1 MVKAHGDVAGRLQ
14 ASSGNENSR
23 RNLIRVLLL
32 TAALPV
38 LLAFPAWAAQWDI
51 VPALSVSETY
61 TDNVSLAPDALAQSD
76 WITQLTPAISIVAEG
91 PRLRFRAGYAPQLT
105 YYARGQKDDQIY
117 HVGTADLNAELAK
130 QLLFVDANASV
141 NYYNVSLRGPL
152 TDNNVNTTGNRARV
166 GTFLVSPYVLRDF
179 GSNVQAEA
187 RFTYSLVN
195 SSERIDSQDS
205 AGYDIHLRLA
215 TGPAHKLLTWDLAYD
230 RGKIEYDGALQRD
243 LDTEIIL
250 ARARGLITP
259 TVGLLGRVGYEY
271 YKRGNF
277 TPESNGVGWGVG
289 LDWAPSPRTSL
300 TAVVGRRFFGNAYQ
314 FDFRHRTR
322 LLALSAGFDQ
332 EVTNTRQELFIPATT
347 STAGYLDQLYLSTF
361 PDPRARQQAVDAVI
375 SKLGIPASLNAPVNY
390 FSDQLFLQQRLQAS
404 VAVQGVRNIIIVNVF
419 RTDREALVGD
429 VLLPG
434 FVNEQNSTKQTGTGL
449 VWNWLISA
457 RDSWNLV
464 AAYTRNTFPG
474 TNRRDDLTTLQ
485 MGFTRQFQPRLSGSL
500 SYRRRQSDSNRIGND
515 YTENAVFATL
525 QMSF

>member
-1 MVKAHGDVAGRLQ
+1 
-14 ASSGNENSR
+14 
-23 RNLIRVLLL
+23 
-32 TAALPV
+32 
-38 LLAFPAWAAQWDI
+38 
-51 VPALSVSETY
+51 
-61 TDNVSLAPDALAQSD
+61 
-76 WITQLTPAISIVAEG
+76 
-91 PRLRFRAGYAPQLT
+91 
-105 YYARGQKDDQIY
+105 
-117 HVGTADLNAELAK
+117 
-130 QLLFVDANASV
+130 
-141 NYYNVSLRGPL
+141 
-152 TDNNVNTTGNRARV
+152 
-166 GTFLVSPYVLRDF
+166 
-179 GSNVQAEA
+179 
-187 RFTYSLVN
+187 
-195 SSERIDSQDS
+195 
-205 AGYDIHLRLA
+205 
-215 TGPAHKLLTWDLAYD
+215 
-230 RGKIEYDGALQRD
+230 
-243 LDTEIIL
+243 
-250 ARARGLITP
+250 
-259 TVGLLGRVGYEY
+259 
-271 YKRGNF
+271 
-277 TPESNGVGWGVG
+277 
-289 LDWAPSPRTSL
+289 
-300 TAVVGRRFFGNAYQ
+300 
-314 FDFRHRTR
+314 DFRHRTR